1 MEFLDFAKMFLS
13 ELLVDNF
20 DLVRGDVN
28 SKAEHI
34 DIWLDEK
41 KIWISKNL
49 YWYSIQCK
57 SQCIQSSTERC
68 RRYYILY
75 I

>member
-20 DLVRGDVN
+20 DIVRGYVN
-28 SKAEHI
+28 LKAERI

-49 YWYSIQCK
+49 YSIQCK